1 MDNSQTPHLALA
13 LTVASCRP
21 QNSQSESLRTA
32 YSTSFGSTTGPRRHL
47 LLGPALL
54 RTRVISACKD
64 RCGVSAPEG
73 EDLLMYG
80 QYPVTGEN
88 GGQID
93 RYFTQ
98 IIQATWQMRSQHI
111 ITGTSIKHLRT
122 LGDGTAV
129 ALLKSLSASELL
141 KPDSIR
147 VYLRL
152 IKDSFASFQWIQIEE
167 NKIPRV
173 TVFLLKSL
181 EHYGGDVDLRNEI
194 QQVTDYV
201 KQQTNYNE

>member
-1 MDNSQTPHLALA
+1 
-13 LTVASCRP
+13 
-21 QNSQSESLRTA
+21 
-32 YSTSFGSTTGPRRHL
+32 
-47 LLGPALL
+47 
-54 RTRVISACKD
+54 
-64 RCGVSAPEG
+64 
-73 EDLLMYG
+73 MYG

-98 IIQATWQMRSQHI
+98 MIQATWQMRSQHI